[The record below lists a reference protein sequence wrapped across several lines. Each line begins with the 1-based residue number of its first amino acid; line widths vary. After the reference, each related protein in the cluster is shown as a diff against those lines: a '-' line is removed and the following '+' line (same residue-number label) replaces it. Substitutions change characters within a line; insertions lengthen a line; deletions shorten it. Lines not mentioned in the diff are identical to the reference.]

1 METLAYRP
9 KKNIQRGFTLIEVL
23 AAVFVLAFGLL
34 ALAGF
39 LSQMNLS
46 TSETR
51 YLEVAT
57 MLASEKLEDLGRIPN
72 VNAAMQNNGGSL
84 TSDAAA
90 VTYGT
95 QLVAYNDQ
103 VQVSTDNGSATEI
116 IVGTN
121 AAGTSGYW
129 TISHTNT
136 GIATSIFSTGTA
148 PNPTSDMLVYKR
160 RWTVE
165 VNQPINGVRR
175 LTVLVSLMSPA
186 DIGTRA
192 ANFQAT
198 MVRP

>member
-9 KKNIQRGFTLIEVL
+9 KRNIQRGFTLIEVL

-103 VQVSTDNGSATEI
+103 VEVSTDNGSATEI
-116 IVGTN
+116 IIGTN

-129 TISHTNT
+129 TISHTNP
-136 GIATSIFSTGTA
+136 GIATSIFSTGTP
-148 PNPTSDMLVYKR
+148 PNPTADMLVYKR